1 MKTVLS
7 KNSDSLKTK
16 FLTKQFLKKSKVLE
30 KCKKIIDLKILK
42 KCFNNDT
49 AIETMF
55 KKNHWR
61 NVLKNEV
68 LSELLKKIF
77 KKSSLPRAFS
87 KFSILLF
94 FSIFLKFSFLIH
106 TSSVAWSPEK
116 NILKLTRPDGSEYI
130 FFEKFLSSVAHALV
144 WQRL

>member
-1 MKTVLS
+1 MKTCYSKYPFEKYFLITLQKLKILKTVLS

-55 KKNHWR
+55 KKII
-61 NVLKNEV
+61 E
-68 LSELLKKIF
+68 EMF
-77 KKSSLPRAFS
+77 
-87 KFSILLF
+87 
-94 FSIFLKFSFLIH
+94 
-106 TSSVAWSPEK
+106 
-116 NILKLTRPDGSEYI
+116 
-130 FFEKFLSSVAHALV
+130 
-144 WQRL
+144 